1 MLEKQYHPTPEQ
13 LKVRK
18 ARHRRSGSQGSG
30 NTIQMQGSS
39 PRISPLRER
48 RGSCQAPQRQ
58 SRIFEEN
65 VHSHSDMLGMPV
77 ADEVDAGDISEKE
90 SRSLN
95 EFKPAQQECFQ
106 PHAFSTGA
114 TPRPKRGS
122 KSSQRS
128 SIASI
133 SLGHDLPTMVNNYIP
148 SDDCN
153 NGNGED
159 PINMVNPYSI
169 STRQYYS
176 SSEDSSDNECRIIP
190 VEKDDYLETLD
201 RKVTEVINQSRISNV
216 GIVGST
222 TSEQMNRKSSMERRR
237 HLQRTKPSPG
247 SNKRIF
253 MKTPSS
259 SDNHEGHGISSSN
272 NIHDDNISNG
282 NVLADT
288 NNSARISSYL
298 PSIVRFDESN
308 ENNNR
313 DASSDTQES
322 SQERWSDG
330 ADAESEEG
338 GHLDDRN
345 IIKRRR

>member
-1 MLEKQYHPTPEQ
+1 
-13 LKVRK
+13 
-18 ARHRRSGSQGSG
+18 
-30 NTIQMQGSS
+30 
-39 PRISPLRER
+39 
-48 RGSCQAPQRQ
+48 
-58 SRIFEEN
+58 
-65 VHSHSDMLGMPV
+65 
-77 ADEVDAGDISEKE
+77 
-90 SRSLN
+90 
-95 EFKPAQQECFQ
+95 
-106 PHAFSTGA
+106 
-114 TPRPKRGS
+114 
-122 KSSQRS
+122 
-128 SIASI
+128 
-133 SLGHDLPTMVNNYIP
+133 MVNNFLP
-148 SDDCN
+148 PTESDI
-153 NGNGED
+153 GKED
-159 PINMVNPYSI
+159 AVSNVNHYPI

-176 SSEDSSDNECRIIP
+176 SSDDSSDTECRIIP

-288 NNSARISSYL
+288 NNPARISSYL

-345 IIKRRR
+345 IIKRRSIARRPIRSKHRRSISSIHSAASTVSSEEGNTSEYPCSSSQRSTLGSNPEYNTQRLIESFQAASIGDGNSNNISEQTTTDNGNIPSAAFALSSLQTNDMKIENVEMCERPSEEQDETEIASQAPSLTPRQLPSLTTSHPI

>member
-1 MLEKQYHPTPEQ
+1 
-13 LKVRK
+13 
-18 ARHRRSGSQGSG
+18 
-30 NTIQMQGSS
+30 
-39 PRISPLRER
+39 
-48 RGSCQAPQRQ
+48 
-58 SRIFEEN
+58 
-65 VHSHSDMLGMPV
+65 
-77 ADEVDAGDISEKE
+77 
-90 SRSLN
+90 
-95 EFKPAQQECFQ
+95 
-106 PHAFSTGA
+106 
-114 TPRPKRGS
+114 
-122 KSSQRS
+122 
-128 SIASI
+128 
-133 SLGHDLPTMVNNYIP
+133 MVNNFLP
-148 SDDCN
+148 PTESDIGKEN
-153 NGNGED
+153 AVSN
-159 PINMVNPYSI
+159 VNHYPI

-237 HLQRTKPSPG
+237 HVQRTKPSPG

-282 NVLADT
+282 NVLANS
-288 NNSARISSYL
+288 NNPARISSYL
-298 PSIVRFDESN
+298 PRIVRFDESN

-338 GHLDDRN
+338 GNLDDRN
-345 IIKRRR
+345 IIKRRSIARRPIRSKHRRSISSIHSAASTVSSEDGNTSEYPCSSSQRSTLGSNPEYNTQQLITSFKAASIADTNSNHYTEQTSNENGNIPTSTFNSLNVQNKEEIKIESVEFGEQPSEDDETEIASQVPSLTPRQPPSLTTSHPI